1 MSKRLTK
8 LDRMTSEEKLIETS
22 RFWSS
27 PMDAYFPPETIAI
40 IFDVSLSW
48 LQLKRCTGHGIQF
61 TKVGSRK
68 IRYQKEDVI
77 EFFDQQKLCNTS
89 LQSDF

>member
-1 MSKRLTK
+1 MTRLTK
-8 LDRMTSEEKLIETS
+8 LDRMTYEQKLNETN

-27 PMDAYFPPETIAI
+27 PNDSYFPPETIAI
-40 IFDVSLSW
+40 VFDVSLSW
-48 LQLKRCTGHGIQF
+48 LQLKRCIGGGIQF

-68 IRYQKEDVI
+68 IRYQKEDVL